1 MSQGP
6 RQMHSGV
13 EECPQGS
20 DPTAELIRRT
30 EKEIACLHEK
40 KVGINRA
47 IETRKTY
54 LERLHAKVALGGS
67 GGVNDRNVRR

>member
-6 RQMHSGV
+6 RQMHSAA
-13 EECPQGS
+13 EECPSGIA
-20 DPTAELIRRT
+20 PEEELIRRT
-30 EKEIACLHEK
+30 EKEIALLRQK
-40 KVGINRA
+40 KVNIDRS

-54 LERLHAKVALGGS
+54 LERLHAKAALGGS